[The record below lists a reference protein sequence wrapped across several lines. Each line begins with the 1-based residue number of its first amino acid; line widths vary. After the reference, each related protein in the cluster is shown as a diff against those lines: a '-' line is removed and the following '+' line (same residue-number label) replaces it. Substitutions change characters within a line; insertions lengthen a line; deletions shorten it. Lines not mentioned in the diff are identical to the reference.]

1 MSDQLH
7 QAKAVRV
14 QSSAIVVAAVITTC
28 GAVASALIQTGLTG
42 KSTSSAAG
50 GSATFAANTSASVS
64 SPVEP
69 VPEVAL
75 PAAQLAAANMPASLT
90 RPTCSMQVQAE
101 AVEMQAQAP
110 RQATI
115 RTKWTTAKPEL
126 EATGGAKPMVS
137 PWYYLSHPDGQTT
150 AVKTTKKTFD
160 WGGVTKILPWLN

>member
-1 MSDQLH
+1 MRLMRAIVGRAWSRSMSDQLH

-90 RPTCSMQVQAE
+90 RP
-101 AVEMQAQAP
+101 
-110 RQATI
+110 
-115 RTKWTTAKPEL
+115 
-126 EATGGAKPMVS
+126 
-137 PWYYLSHPDGQTT
+137 
-150 AVKTTKKTFD
+150 
-160 WGGVTKILPWLN
+160 